1 MNLIKAFIHTSLKLK
16 ISALVLLVIFASCW
30 VLAYTVARRLEHDM
44 TELLTAQQFSQA
56 SYMAEDIQLKIQSRV
71 ATLKKATAEVTPE
84 TLSSADKGR
93 QFLREHKELLDV
105 FKAGLVL
112 IARNGAGIADEPH
125 SPDFYKFPFE
135 EREYFRDAVNTGE
148 VTFGKPRVG
157 ILTKRPVVA
166 IASPIKNDAGA
177 VVAVLVGFTSISDA
191 SLFGLIEQASFGKS
205 GYVVIN
211 APRYGVILTSS
222 KSTRKEDA
230 SSQRAIAEMDDQSVG
245 SHEGSGIAVSSTGE
259 PILTSAKQIPI
270 AGWYVQVVL
279 PTEEAFA
286 PVRKM
291 KQYAYGVAALLA
303 GLAILLMWLIVR
315 STLWPL
321 EVATKSIYYMAKGKS
336 SLHRLPVDSNDEVGK
351 LLLSFNLLVDQR
363 QEAER
368 ALRKSTD
375 VFQTILLSITES
387 IFLFDTAKNLIAIN
401 PVGASRLG
409 QSEQELIGKNILEL
423 FPSKVGADRATIVDN
438 VFLTGEPI
446 THEDERDG
454 RMYSNA
460 HYPVMSKTGKIE
472 ALVVV
477 ATDITER
484 SRAEDLL
491 EAERRLAQSTLNAL
505 DEQVCVVDGNAT
517 ILMVNDA
524 WKVCARE
531 NGGNALK
538 QGVGANYLAVCQP
551 VVGLCGEQARRFAQ
565 GLRAVL
571 KGEQQSFSIEFLCN
585 CTPVPRFFLV
595 KILCSPSAD
604 GERAVIA
611 HLDITQRRQMEDQ
624 LRELATTDALTG
636 LPNRRSFL
644 AHVGDELHRMAR
656 APHAQAAVLMIDI
669 DHFKQVN
676 DTYGH
681 ATGDAALRLF
691 AVTLGEV
698 SRDVDMKGRLGG
710 EEFAL
715 LLPGSDLMAAQI
727 VAERLRLL
735 VAETPLIQESYNV
748 YLTVS
753 IGISILSTADTGVD
767 VVLNRADQ
775 ALYRAKNSGRNRVAI

>member
-1 MNLIKAFIHTSLKLK
+1 MNLIKAFIRTSLKLK

-30 VLAYTVARRLEHDM
+30 VLAYSVARRLEHDM

-56 SYMAEDIQLKIQSRV
+56 SYMAEDIQLKMQSRV
-71 ATLKKATAEVTPE
+71 ATLKKAAAGITPE
-84 TLSSADKGR
+84 MLHSTDKTR
-93 QFLREHKELLDV
+93 QFLREHKELQDL

-112 IARNGAGIADEPH
+112 IARSGAGIADEPH
-125 SPDFYKFPFE
+125 NPDFNNFPYG
-135 EREYFRDAVNTGE
+135 EREYFKDAVATGE
-148 VTFGKPRVG
+148 VAFGKPRVS
-157 ILTKRPVVA
+157 LSSKRPVVA
-166 IASPIKNDAGA
+166 IANPIKDEAGT
-177 VVAVLVGFTSISDA
+177 VVAVLVGFTSISDS

-211 APRYGVILTSS
+211 APKYGLIVTSS
-222 KSTRKEDA
+222 KSPQKADAGVTRGI
-230 SSQRAIAEMDDQSVG
+230 SEMDDPSAG
-245 SHEGSGIAVSSTGE
+245 AHEGSGIAVNSKGI
-259 PILTSAKQIPI
+259 PIMTSAKQIPI

-286 PVRKM
+286 PVQKM

-303 GLAILLMWLIVR
+303 ALATLLMWLIVR

-336 SLHRLPVDSNDEVGK
+336 LLHRLPVDSNDEVGK

-363 QEAER
+363 QETER

-387 IFLFDTAKNLIAIN
+387 IFLFDTAKNMIAVN
-401 PVGASRLG
+401 PVGARRLG
-409 QSEQELIGKNILEL
+409 KTEQELIGKNISEL
-423 FPSKVGADRATIVDN
+423 FPSELARDRETIVDN

-484 SRAEDLL
+484 TRAQELL

-538 QGVGANYLAVCQP
+538 LGVGANYLAVCQP
-551 VVGLCGEQARRFAQ
+551 VIGLWGEPARRFAQ

-571 KGEQQSFSIEFLCN
+571 KGEQQFFSLEFPCN

-595 KILCSPSAD
+595 KILYSPSAD

-611 HLDITQRRQMEDQ
+611 HLDITQRKQMEDQ

-644 AHVGDELHRMAR
+644 AHVAEELHRMAR

-669 DHFKQVN
+669 DYFKQVN

-727 VAERLRLL
+727 VAERLRML
-735 VAETPLIQESYNV
+735 VAETPLIQEAYNV

-753 IGISILSTADTGVD
+753 IGISILSAADTGVD

-775 ALYRAKNSGRNRVAI
+775 ALYRAKHSGRNRVAI